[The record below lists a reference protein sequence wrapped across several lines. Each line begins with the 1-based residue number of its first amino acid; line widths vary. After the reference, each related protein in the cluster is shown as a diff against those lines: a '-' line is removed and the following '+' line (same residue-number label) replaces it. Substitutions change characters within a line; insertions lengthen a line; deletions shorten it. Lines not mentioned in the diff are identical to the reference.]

1 MLVISNVVM
10 LLLTKYFAK
19 KKKKT
24 KTKVSHIL
32 LCMSAVTSVLF
43 FGFKAVFL
51 NHFHILGV
59 NVIY

>member
-10 LLLTKYFAK
+10 LLLTKYLAKKK

-43 FGFKAVFL
+43 FWT
-51 NHFHILGV
+51 
-59 NVIY
+59 